1 AYPEIYARVTHDFC
15 SAIWPQRRLSLD
27 RFRRVIALYVFVVTA
42 PLLWIN
48 VSFAMLTGIVAFLAT
63 GAGVALMMIAALYLD
78 RQLPPLYRTRRW
90 MFAAGVLSAIIL
102 TAVSSISGWELLR
115 S

>member
-1 AYPEIYARVTHDFC
+1 MRGWWP
-15 SAIWPQRRLSLD
+15 AIWPNREFSLP
-27 RFRRVIALYVFVVTA
+27 RFRLVIAAYVFVITT

-48 VSFAMLTGIVAFLAT
+48 VSFATLTGIVAFLAT

-90 MFAAGVLSAIIL
+90 MFAAGVVSAIIL
-102 TAVSSISGWELLR
+102 TAVSCVSGWGLIRQLL
-115 S
+115 SS